1 MTPSRLLIQDTN
13 PADLSFEDGSMGEDL
28 YGLLVCLCGGYASM
42 G

>member
-13 PADLSFEDGSMGEDL
+13 PVDLSFEDGSMGEDL
-28 YGLLVCLCGGYASM
+28 YGLLVCLCGGYAFM